1 MRTLL
6 LGRKMKATDA
16 KTIQEIGIPS
26 MVLMERAAMAVA
38 AEAEKA
44 AKKDEIVWAVCG
56 SGNNG
61 ADGIAAAR
69 MLHLKGYPVCI
80 YMAGDENRGT
90 VELKTQLSIARKLG
104 ISVKPWQ
111 EIETEKKGKHCCVII
126 DAVFG
131 VGLGRPVEGN
141 YKSCLDDLNQIRE
154 QEHTFCVAVDIPRRY
169 RRCYGNCF
177 KSRCD
182 CDFWL
187 GNNGNCPLPGKKLCR
202 KSAGKRY
209 RLS

>member
-69 MLHLKGYPVCI
+69 MLHFKKAIPYAFIWQG
-80 YMAGDENRGT
+80 M
-90 VELKTQLSIARKLG
+90 KT
-104 ISVKPWQ
+104 
-111 EIETEKKGKHCCVII
+111 E
-126 DAVFG
+126 
-131 VGLGRPVEGN
+131 
-141 YKSCLDDLNQIRE
+141 E
-154 QEHTFCVAVDIPRRY
+154 QW
-169 RRCYGNCF
+169 N
-177 KSRCD
+177 
-182 CDFWL
+182 
-187 GNNGNCPLPGKKLCR
+187 
-202 KSAGKRY
+202 
-209 RLS
+209 

>member
-90 VELKTQLSIARKLG
+90 VELKTQLSIA
-104 ISVKPWQ
+104 
-111 EIETEKKGKHCCVII
+111 
-126 DAVFG
+126 
-131 VGLGRPVEGN
+131 
-141 YKSCLDDLNQIRE
+141 
-154 QEHTFCVAVDIPRRY
+154 
-169 RRCYGNCF
+169 
-177 KSRCD
+177 
-182 CDFWL
+182 
-187 GNNGNCPLPGKKLCR
+187 
-202 KSAGKRY
+202 
-209 RLS
+209 

>member
-1 MRTLL
+1 
-6 LGRKMKATDA
+6 MKATDA

-90 VELKTQLSIARKLG
+90 VELKHS
-104 ISVKPWQ
+104 
-111 EIETEKKGKHCCVII
+111 
-126 DAVFG
+126 F
-131 VGLGRPVEGN
+131 
-141 YKSCLDDLNQIRE
+141 
-154 QEHTFCVAVDIPRRY
+154 
-169 RRCYGNCF
+169 
-177 KSRCD
+177 
-182 CDFWL
+182 
-187 GNNGNCPLPGKKLCR
+187 PLPENWEFL
-202 KSAGKRY
+202 
-209 RLS
+209 